1 MDPGNDPASPVDDGS
16 KPTPRDAED
25 GSAIE
30 PESSSA
36 RGGVGAGWWRGMG
49 WECAGFLGTGSR
61 TDQSTRSTAG
71 MASKQQRTIA
81 SFFSRAPRDTCAKE
95 AVQEAVQEAEESPT
109 TPSPAPKHVLEDA
122 ELATGSRSGRKR
134 KAARRAVIESD
145 SDGEEEEEEYKAS
158 SEETDDED
166 EEEDEYVPAPRPPS
180 STKGCRTP
188 TNHRN
193 AKAERSKKIRRKSNT
208 PASPSPPAPPTP
220 DADGPGRFARRD
232 ESRLDFL
239 QPDKLRDANRRRPD
253 DPAYDPSTLHV
264 PQSFLKSLTG
274 GQEQWWKFKAENFDA
289 VLLFKMGKFYE
300 MFEMDAHVGAEHLG
314 LQYMR
319 GEQPHCGFPEKN
331 YHTHAERL
339 ARKGFR
345 VVVIEQTE
353 TPEMLAERNKLLGQQ
368 GKKKARVVNREK
380 VAVLTKGT
388 LVDSTMV
395 ESVTDASY
403 ILSVVEALQVTEQG
417 ESPQIGL
424 CAVDV
429 ATATI
434 LVGQLSDDTAR
445 SKLQSVLSILR
456 PVELIVPRGEGRQIE
471 GLSPATWKTLRNG
484 SRKPIVNRLGAEEFG
499 ASERVLEKIE
509 SLGYF
514 SKDGVRFPMLLDSI
528 IGNSD
533 HAISALGGCISYL
546 ESVLLDQQI
555 IPNARFCT
563 LPVWEEEAQHTA
575 EDGDTAIQHF
585 VLDAAALENLE
596 VLENSE
602 GGLKGS
608 LLEQLDHC
616 ASGPGRRL
624 LREWLVRPLLNHKA
638 IIDRQEAIQD
648 LQGLGDD
655 AACTARKEMSA
666 APDMERT
673 LARLA
678 AARTGGKGRDS
689 AHVVL
694 YEDVAKRKLVAFVAA
709 LQGIESLIRVSQA
722 FDDVR
727 ARLKSDRLR
736 RLVTQG
742 SARGLPEL
750 SSKLAYF
757 REAFDWEDAKEEG
770 RIIPTQGTNEEYERV
785 VSELQEADAGLE
797 EFMREQRRIFGAG
810 KHEVMYVTVNK
821 DTHRI
826 EVPDKFSKKVPRE
839 YQKVGQKKGYC
850 RYTTTT
856 LDALVKARK
865 DKEEKKEQVLSGILQ
880 SLLSNFASEM
890 DTWMLATAAA
900 AELDVLIS
908 LSLAAS
914 YADAPV
920 CVPKFI
926 PYTAGSKPVFN
937 AEQLRHP
944 CGLVGG
950 GAFVPNDIC
959 LGGSEPLFMLL
970 TGPNMGGK
978 STLLRQTCLAV
989 LMAQIGACVPASSL
1003 SMTLTDGI
1011 YVRMGARDN
1020 IMAGQSTFEVELAE
1034 TASLLRR
1041 STARSI
1047 VALDELGRGTATTDG
1062 AAIASAVMD
1071 HLAKEKRCRVLFSTH
1086 FHSLATSHEH
1096 CGTKDGDEWVMLR
1109 HMGCKITPSQ
1119 TGVDHIAFLYKLC
1132 RGACPKSYGMNVA
1145 QLAGVP
1151 CSVIQRAVEV
1161 SSSFFRSEREEE
1173 SNQEDKLQEHILT
1186 LDPRSASYGEL
1197 LATWEKVQR
1206 LVM

>member
-1 MDPGNDPASPVDDGS
+1 MPG
-16 KPTPRDAED
+16 
-25 GSAIE
+25 
-30 PESSSA
+30 
-36 RGGVGAGWWRGMG
+36 RGGRARDSSD
-49 WECAGFLGTGSR
+49 APLGGTKAR
-61 TDQSTRSTAG
+61 AAAA
-71 MASKQQRTIA
+71 MASKPQQRTIA
-81 SFFSRAPRDTCAKE
+81 SFFSRAPRDARPE
-95 AVQEAVQEAEESPT
+95 DGAEEDQESPA
-109 TPSPAPKHVLEDA
+109 TPSPLQKTVQDEVERPVGPA
-122 ELATGSRSGRKR
+122 SGRKR
-134 KAARRAVIESD
+134 KATRRAVIESD
-145 SDGEEEEEEYKAS
+145 SEEDGEEEEYVAG
-158 SEETDDED
+158 SEELEDDELD
-166 EEEDEYVPAPRPPS
+166 EEEDDYVPARRPPS

-188 TNHRN
+188 TNR
-193 AKAERSKKIRRKSNT
+193 KASEERKKRSRRDSNT
-208 PASPSPPAPPTP
+208 PASPPPPAPPTP
-220 DADGPGRFARRD
+220 DADGAGRFARRD

-253 DPAYDPSTLHV
+253 DPSYDPTTLHV
-264 PQSFLKSLTG
+264 PHSFLKSLTG

-403 ILSVVEALQVTEQG
+403 ILSVVEAVENAKEG
-417 ESPQIGL
+417 ETAKIGL

-434 LVGQLSDDTAR
+434 LMGQLSDDSAR

-456 PVELIVPRGEGRQIE
+456 PVELIVPRGEGTHRN
-471 GLSPATWKTLRNG
+471 GLSAATWKTLRNG
-484 SRKPIVNRLGAEEFG
+484 SRKPIVNKLDAGEFG
-499 ASERVLEKIE
+499 ASESVFQKID
-509 SLGYF
+509 SAAYYNG
-514 SKDGVRFPMLLDSI
+514 DCAPFPTLLNSMK
-528 IGNSD
+528 GNGD

-546 ESVLLDQQI
+546 SSVLLDRQVL
-555 IPNARFCT
+555 PSARFCT
-563 LPVWEEEAQHTA
+563 LPAWEEEALHAEEEETA
-575 EDGDTAIQHF
+575 TPHC

-624 LREWLVRPLLNHKA
+624 LREWLVRPLLSRKA
-638 IIDRQEAIQD
+638 IVDRQEAVQD
-648 LQGLGDD
+648 LQGVGDD
-655 AACTARKEMSA
+655 AACAARKELSA

-678 AARTGGKGRDS
+678 AARMGGTGRDS

-694 YEDVAKRKLVAFVAA
+694 YEDVSKRKLVAFIAA
-709 LQGIESLIRVSQA
+709 LQGIESVIRVSQA
-722 FDDVR
+722 FDNVR
-727 ARLKSDRLR
+727 ADLKSDRLR

-742 SARGLPEL
+742 SPQGLPEL
-750 SSKLAYF
+750 TSKLAFF
-757 REAFDWEDAKEEG
+757 REAFDWDDAREEG
-770 RIIPTQGTNEEYERV
+770 RIIPTEGTNEEYEGV
-785 VSELQEADAGLE
+785 LSELREADILLDQYIQ
-797 EFMREQRRIFGAG
+797 EQRRILGAG

-826 EVPDKFSKKVPRE
+826 EVPDKFLKRVPRE
-839 YQKVGQKKGYC
+839 YQKVGQKKGFC
-850 RYTTTT
+850 RYTTTR

-865 DKEEKKEQVLSGILQ
+865 DVEEKKEEVLSGILQ
-880 SLLSNFASEM
+880 NLLSSFALEM
-890 DTWMLATAAA
+890 DTWMLATSAA

-920 CVPKFI
+920 CVPKLL
-926 PYTAGSKPVFN
+926 PYAAGSKPVFD

-950 GAFVPNDIC
+950 GAFVPNDIH

-978 STLLRQTCLAV
+978 STLLRQVCLAV
-989 LMAQIGACVPASSL
+989 LMAQIGACVPAASL
-1003 SMTLTDGI
+1003 SLTLTDGI
-1011 YVRMGARDN
+1011 YVRMGARDD
-1020 IMAGQSTFEVELAE
+1020 IMAGQSTFAVELEE

-1071 HLAKEKRCRVLFSTH
+1071 HLAKELQCRVLFSTH
-1086 FHSLATSHEH
+1086 FHSLATAHESSD
-1096 CGTKDGDEWVMLR
+1096 TKDGDEWVMLR
-1109 HMGCKITPSQ
+1109 HMGCEITPSH
-1119 TGVDHIAFLYKLC
+1119 TGVDHIAFLYKLS

-1151 CSVIQRAVEV
+1151 SSVIQRAVEV
-1161 SSSFFRSEREEE
+1161 SSSFLGEEE
-1173 SNQEDKLQEHILT
+1173 QASVQEERCQEQILA
-1186 LDPRSASYGEL
+1186 LDPMKISHGEL
-1197 LATWEKVQR
+1197 LATWEKVHR
-1206 LVM
+1206 LVL